1 VAWGQAACFAF
12 AQHYLVLD
20 LCYAHFM
27 KIKYVDAHCHLQF
40 DQYKQDDKELIEQMN
55 KEGVAG
61 IVVGVDYE
69 SSEKAVALA
78 EKYEHL
84 YASVG
89 LHPNRVV
96 DESFDLGVYQKL
108 AGSPKVV
115 AIGEC
120 GLDYYRAT
128 EANEGIKRAQS
139 EALRAHIMLAV
150 ELNKPLI
157 IHCRPSNKTMDAYQ
171 DLIEILKE
179 EKNKHK
185 NLCGDIHFFAGGI
198 AEAQSLIKLGFTI
211 SFTAVIT
218 FARDYDEVIKA
229 VPLTSI
235 LSETDAPYVAP
246 ISRRGKRNDPMA
258 IIDVVTKI
266 ADIRGESFETVRI
279 ALLANAIQIF
289 AIPELS

>member
-1 VAWGQAACFAF
+1 
-12 AQHYLVLD
+12 
-20 LCYAHFM
+20 M

-128 EANEGIKRAQS
+128 EANEEIKRAQS

-246 ISRRGKRNDPMA
+246 VSRRGKLNDPMA

-279 ALLANAIQIF
+279 ALLANALQIF